1 VAWRWDEMST
11 LQKNQNEGISLYVN
25 LRYMGVKFAHKKLN
39 GSNNLSNKH
48 TTLKYETPYKMVR
61 GKG

>member
-1 VAWRWDEMST
+1 MST
-11 LQKNQNEGISLYVN
+11 LQKNQNEGVSLYVN